1 MTCKHSWVV
10 TGMAEIDDQLMET
23 QGHLL
28 LTCAKCSAIARLER
42 PTYFECYLVAK
53 GWVRGEETCF
63 TDSIGGD
70 DRLVI
75 VLEGARADDLLTAGD
90 DDQINALGT
99 MGWLETAADD
109 WQAHEFDHL
118 AEHAPTSCTH
128 MWHVN
133 GVIGLDTDAPDIEL
147 FCARCHEYGAV
158 DHPTQDECETITK
171 AWSMGMALEWQNN
184 DRVTLYRDLPP
195 SPPQVQLTLRRGNAD
210 EFNEVDDQPRP
221 PVADLVDHLDLFE
234 GEDDEDIPF

>member
-1 MTCKHSWVV
+1 MTTCNHAWLIWDLVDPAHDLD
-10 TGMAEIDDQLMET
+10 TG
-23 QGHLL
+23 QGFFRLE
-28 LTCAKCSAIARLER
+28 CINCRQSARLYG
-42 PTYFECYLVAK
+42 PTADEIAQAYNQWNTKQDVYL
-53 GWVRGEETCF
+53 
-63 TDSIGGD
+63 SD
-70 DRLVI
+70 DDDGRLAFMY
-75 VLEGARADDLLTAGD
+75 GTPTAGD
-90 DDQINALGT
+90 DDQIDALGT
-99 MGWLETAADD
+99 MGWVKTAADD

-118 AEHAPTSCTH
+118 DEHAPTSCTH

-221 PVADLVDHLDLFE
+221 PVADLVDLLDLFE